1 MMKLEGLKTVCL
13 SLLERLDSHI
23 NDDYSENDLQE
34 VSRVCA
40 KLAKSGAQLDEECPD
55 LVDRIEQH
63 FFKMFLSVD
72 HVHFY
77 LR

>member
-1 MMKLEGLKTVCL
+1 MMITQRMFSK
-13 SLLERLDSHI
+13 RFP
-23 NDDYSENDLQE
+23 
-34 VSRVCA
+34 RVCA